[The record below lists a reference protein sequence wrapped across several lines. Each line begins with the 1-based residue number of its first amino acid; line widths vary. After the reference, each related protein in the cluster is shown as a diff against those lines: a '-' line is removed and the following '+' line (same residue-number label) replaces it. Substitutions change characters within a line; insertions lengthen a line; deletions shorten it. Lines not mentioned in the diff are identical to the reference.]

1 MFQQFLDG
9 ISSIYDSVD
18 DFFDGLIE
26 DKGSI
31 FTNVA
36 QDVTKQLFQKNPSVK
51 PTLFNDS
58 DAEYIDTKPSGAMW
72 EDSAIQDAV
81 DDNSAA
87 KAVDSTELQKE
98 WYRRM
103 KDLARGNI

>member
-9 ISSIYDSVD
+9 ISSAYDSVD
-18 DFFDGLIE
+18 DFFNGLID

-36 QDVTKQLFQKNPSVK
+36 GDVAKKLIDKNPSVK
-51 PTLFNDS
+51 PTLFNDN
-58 DAEYIDTKPSGAMW
+58 DADYIDTKPSGAMW
-72 EDSAIQDAV
+72 EDSSLQRAV
-81 DDNSAA
+81 DDSSAA
-87 KAVDSTELQKE
+87 KSVDVMELQRE

-103 KDLARGNI
+103 KDLANGNV